1 MGRYSPYILFISKRQ
16 IMNNKTIA
24 VWFSCGAASAVAA
37 KLTLDQYGRDNDIL
51 IINNPVQEEDE
62 DNRRFKRDIEKW
74 LNHSIIE
81 AKNKD
86 FPNASIMEVFD
97 KRKYMSGIHGAPC
110 TLLLK
115 KEARYQF
122 ECTHHIDYHVLG
134 FTSEEQKRH
143 DNFVKF
149 ERANVLP
156 ILINA
161 GFTKQDCLDTIKNA
175 GISPPESIVLVFQ
188 TLIVLDV

>member
-1 MGRYSPYILFISKRQ
+1 
-16 IMNNKTIA
+16 
-24 VWFSCGAASAVAA
+24 
-37 KLTLDQYGRDNDIL
+37 
-51 IINNPVQEEDE
+51 
-62 DNRRFKRDIEKW
+62 
-74 LNHSIIE
+74 
-81 AKNKD
+81 
-86 FPNASIMEVFD
+86 
-97 KRKYMSGIHGAPC
+97 MSGIHGAPC

-122 ECTHHIDYHVLG
+122 EYTHHIDYHVLG

-175 GISPPESIVLVFQ
+175 GISPPQNL
-188 TLIVLDV
+188 